1 MGKPKRF
8 EIIQS
13 ESPEG
18 GFGMAAVIL
27 LDTVTGVQYVH
38 LTNGYG
44 GGMTAL
50 LDSDGKPVIWD
61 MSNPED
67 APR

>member
-1 MGKPKRF
+1 MARKKRF
-8 EIIQS
+8 EVIQS

-18 GFGMAAVIL
+18 GFAMAAVVL
-27 LDTVTGVQYVH
+27 LDTVTGVQYLH

-44 GGMTAL
+44 GGMTPL

-61 MSNPED
+61 VSHEGE
-67 APR
+67 A